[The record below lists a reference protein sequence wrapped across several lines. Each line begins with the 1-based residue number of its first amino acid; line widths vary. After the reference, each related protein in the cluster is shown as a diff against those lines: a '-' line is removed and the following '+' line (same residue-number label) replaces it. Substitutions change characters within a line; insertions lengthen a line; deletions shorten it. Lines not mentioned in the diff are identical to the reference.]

1 MTWQDLE
8 QKYQIKFTTS
18 DNTFV
23 SVNIWL
29 DDIYLTFSK
38 EKLDMLLQ
46 DIFNHSELFEDL
58 TENRKRI

>member
-58 TENRKRI
+58 TENRKRN

>member
-1 MTWQDLE
+1 MTWKDLE
-8 QKYQIKFTTS
+8 QKYQIRFTTS
-18 DNTFV
+18 DNEFV
-23 SVNIWL
+23 PVNIWL

-58 TENRKRI
+58 TETRKRN

>member
-8 QKYQIKFTTS
+8 QKYRIKFTTS

-58 TENRKRI
+58 TENRKRK

>member
-18 DNTFV
+18 DNAFV
-23 SVNIWL
+23 PVNIWL
-29 DDIYLTFSK
+29 DDIYLTFSR

-46 DIFNHSELFEDL
+46 DIFNRSELFEDL
-58 TENRKRI
+58 TENRKRK

>member
-18 DNTFV
+18 DNAFV
-23 SVNIWL
+23 PVNIWL

-58 TENRKRI
+58 TENRKRN